1 MATHAYEIYS
11 LTPKFNESLTTV
23 LHQINKP
30 QWIVPLS
37 NLAHNFDK
45 IPQII
50 DDSFESELLTV
61 LHMIAH
67 AYSTDPDAPL
77 VDMAVIRLSKM
88 LSFSVRGV
96 KRVDNQTVYWH
107 PLEQS
112 WQSFDTPD
120 TRITQQPDP
129 YPTQDMIKRWL
140 REQLT

>member
-11 LTPKFNESLTTV
+11 LTPTFGESLMAV
-23 LHQINKP
+23 LRQFNKP
-30 QWIVPLS
+30 AWVVPLYE
-37 NLAHNFDK
+37 LANNFDG

-50 DDSFESELLTV
+50 DVSFESELLTV

-67 AYSTDPDAPL
+67 AYSTDPEAPL
-77 VDMAVIRLSKM
+77 VDMAVIRISKM

>member
-1 MATHAYEIYS
+1 MATHAYDIYILS
-11 LTPKFNESLTTV
+11 PQFNESLNAV
-23 LHQINKP
+23 LQLINKP
-30 QWIVPLS
+30 EWADPLS
-37 NLAHNFDK
+37 KLAHNFDR

-50 DDSFESELLTV
+50 DHSFESELFTV

-67 AYSTDPDAPL
+67 AYSTDPQAPL
-77 VDMAVIRLSKM
+77 IDIAVIRLSKM

-96 KRVDNQTVYWH
+96 KRVDDKTVYWH

-112 WQSFDTPD
+112 WQSFDTAN

-140 REQLT
+140 RENLR

>member
-1 MATHAYEIYS
+1 MATHAYETYQ
-11 LTPKFNESLTTV
+11 LTPSFNQSLTTI
-23 LHQINKP
+23 LRSINKP
-30 QWIVPLS
+30 KWIDPLA
-37 NLAHNFDK
+37 NLASNFDK

-50 DDSFESELLTV
+50 DNSFESELFSV

-67 AYSTDPDAPL
+67 AHSTDPEAPL
-77 VDMAVIRLSKM
+77 LDMAVIRLSKM

-96 KRVDNQTVYWH
+96 KQVDGKTVYWH

-112 WQSFDTPD
+112 WQSFDTPE

-140 REQLT
+140 REQLG